1 MTLHAILLSAWLA
14 GAPVTTPPPPPTPP
28 SPPAAPEAASQQT
41 RGGSQEE
48 GAWLARRPPIGE
60 PETFDLPDTEALE
73 LDNGVEAT
81 FIPFGLTPKTTIS
94 VRVQTG
100 NLNEG
105 ENTWLS
111 DVTAELMKEGAD
123 GRSGEAIALEAAEM
137 GGSLKVWVDPHFTA
151 LNLSVLSSYAPEAV
165 ALLADIV
172 QRPELPESEI
182 DRVKADFVRTLS
194 IARSESSSLAAEA
207 FLKALYGDHPYGR
220 VFPTAEQLQSYEID
234 DARAYYEEN
243 FGGER
248 THIYIAGRYDRAAV
262 EEAVHAEFGEWKA
275 GPQPLV
281 APPDPQAGPRV
292 ILVNREDAPQTTLY
306 LGKPAIGP
314 AHADAIALETANAL
328 LGGSFISRITQNIR
342 EDKGFTYSPSSYL
355 YYNYQDGYWRFK
367 ADVATES
374 TGPAL
379 REVFSEIERLAGA
392 APSKD
397 EAQRAR
403 NYLSGIFV
411 LKNAAP
417 DGLIT
422 QLAFTDFQELPA
434 SYLEDYTPSVMAVE
448 AEDIRQVTETWL
460 DPSDMVLV
468 AVGDLDAIQPQL
480 AELRALSGL
489 EFEVEGGTGAD
500 DDECRVLTGDGFAQ
514 SFGVCTTAELIDAI
528 AIAEVVETPRE
539 AAACTIRTGGAEPEY
554 EGCDDFSGPGLAA
567 LTESAS

>member
-1 MTLHAILLSAWLA
+1 MIIKALLLSAWLA
-14 GAPVTTPPPPPTPP
+14 GAPSTPPA
-28 SPPAAPEAASQQT
+28 PPAVAPAPQPVSGAAQDT
-41 RGGSQEE
+41 GRGAAQEE
-48 GAWLARRPPIGE
+48 GAWLSRRPAMGE
-60 PETFDLPDTEALE
+60 PETFDLPDTESLA
-73 LDNGVEAT
+73 LDNGAEAT

-123 GRSGEAIALEAAEM
+123 GRTGEEIALEAAEM

-151 LNLSVLSSYAPEAV
+151 LNLSVLSSSAPAAI
-165 ALLADIV
+165 ALLADV
-172 QRPELPESEI
+172 TQRPELPESEI

-194 IARSESSSLAAEA
+194 IARSESRSLAAEA

-248 THIYIAGRYDRAAV
+248 THIYVAGRYDRDAV
-262 EEAVHAEFGEWKA
+262 EEAVRAEFGDWKT

-281 APPDPQAGPRV
+281 APPDPQSGPRV
-292 ILVNREDAPQTTLY
+292 ILVNREDAPQTTIY
-306 LGKPAIGP
+306 LGKPAFGP
-314 AHADAIALETANAL
+314 AHNDAIALETANAL

-342 EDKGFTYSPSSYL
+342 EDKGYSYSPSSYL
-355 YYNYQDGYWRFK
+355 FYNYQDGYWRFK

-374 TGPAL
+374 TGAAL

-392 APSKD
+392 APSKS
-397 EAQRAR
+397 EARRAR

-434 SYLEDYTPSVMAVE
+434 SYLEQYTPSVMAVD
-448 AEDIRQVTETWL
+448 AEEIRQVTATWL

-468 AVGDLDAIQPQL
+468 AVGDLDEIQPQL
-480 AELRALSGL
+480 AELRILSGL
-489 EFEVEGGTGAD
+489 EFEVEGETAAD
-500 DDECRVLTGDGFAQ
+500 EGECRVLTGDGFAQ

-528 AIAEVVETPRE
+528 AIAKVIESPRE
-539 AAACTIRTGGAEPEY
+539 AAVCTIRTGGAEPEY

>member
-1 MTLHAILLSAWLA
+1 MTLYAILLAASLA
-14 GAPVTTPPPPPTPP
+14 AAPVPA
-28 SPPAAPEAASQQT
+28 PPAAPAPAGQPA
-41 RGGSQEE
+41 GGGQEE
-48 GAWLARRPPIGE
+48 GAWLARRPAMGE
-60 PETFDLPDTEALE
+60 PEAFELPDADSIELE
-73 LDNGVEAT
+73 NGVEAT

-94 VRVQTG
+94 VRVQSG

-123 GRSGEAIALEAAEM
+123 GRSGETIALEAAEM

-165 ALLADIV
+165 ALLADVV

-194 IARSESSSLAAEA
+194 IARSESSALAAEA

-248 THIYIAGRYDRAAV
+248 THIYIAGRYDREAVEAAV
-262 EEAVHAEFGEWKA
+262 RAEFGGWKP

-281 APPDPQAGPRV
+281 APPDPQSGPRV
-292 ILVNREDAPQTTLY
+292 ILVNREDAPQTTVY
-306 LGKPAIGP
+306 LGKPAFGP
-314 AHADAIALETANAL
+314 AHGDAIALETANAL

-342 EDKGFTYSPSSYL
+342 EDKGYTYSPGSYL
-355 YYNYQDGYWRFK
+355 FYNYQDGYWRFK
-367 ADVATES
+367 ADIATES

-379 REVFSEIERLAGA
+379 REVFGEIERLAGA
-392 APSKD
+392 APGKA

-411 LKNAAP
+411 LKNASP
-417 DGLIT
+417 DGLIS
-422 QLAFTDFQELPA
+422 QLAFTDFHELPA
-434 SYLEDYTPSVMAVE
+434 SYLEDYTPGVMAVE
-448 AEDIRQVTETWL
+448 AEDIRRVTETWL

-468 AVGDLDAIQPQL
+468 AVGDLDEIQPQL
-480 AELRALSGL
+480 AELRTLSGL
-489 EFEVEGGTGAD
+489 EFEVQGEPEAAGG
-500 DDECRVLTGDGFAQ
+500 ECRVLTGDGFAQ
-514 SFGVCTTAELIDAI
+514 SFGVCTTEQLIDAI
-528 AIAEVVETPRE
+528 AVAEVIESPRE
-539 AAACTIRTGGAEPEY
+539 AAACTIRTGGTEPEY
-554 EGCDDFSGPGLAA
+554 EGCDDFSAPGLAA
-567 LTESAS
+567 LTESAG